1 MFFQSL
7 MVRIRSL
14 RHVGKVFGGLN
25 KEFWIGHFL
34 VMASTVLGVYLAAHS
49 GLESAI
55 EFDAITSD
63 RDNYYL
69 RANLRDE
76 VKYNIEITERII
88 KTIDKVGTFD
98 RRNYPKFQSYI
109 LDTMKEQSNTLKTPN
124 VILIGTLH
132 YYDSIESLFD
142 ERSRHLISYPELA
155 EKLRKQVDDYRKN
168 VLSVMDDDLKNL
180 KTRLENEGVKVY

>member
-1 MFFQSL
+1 
-7 MVRIRSL
+7 
-14 RHVGKVFGGLN
+14 VGKIFGGLN

-34 VMASTVLGVYLAAHS
+34 VMASTVIGVYLAAHS

-55 EFDAITSD
+55 EFDSITSD

-76 VKYNIEITERII
+76 VIYNIEITERII
-88 KTIDKVGTFD
+88 KTINKLGTFD
-98 RRNYPKFQSYI
+98 RRNYPKFQNYV

-124 VILIGTLH
+124 VILSGTLQF
-132 YYDSIESLFD
+132 YDGIESLFD

-155 EKLRKQVDDYRKN
+155 EKLRKEIDEYNKK
-168 VLSVMDDDLKNL
+168 VLSVMDDDLNTL
-180 KTRLENEGVKVY
+180 KTRLNKQGIKLY